1 MNYTYKI
8 FNDCVIEIQDQK
20 ELLQW
25 SIISL
30 CSNSSNI
37 IELYDYHSRSESYVD
52 SYKRTKEW
60 FMSSYPEF
68 LI

>member
-1 MNYTYKI
+1 MVGNRSPGINFMSYSYFI
-8 FNDCVIEIQDQK
+8 HD
-20 ELLQW
+20 LRR
-25 SIISL
+25 SM
-30 CSNSSNI
+30 I
-37 IELYDYHSRSESYVD
+37 IETDGSDSYVD